1 MKLSIILPVHN
12 EEKNLS
18 PLLQEI
24 FEALPNT
31 NEYEIIA
38 IDDGSTDDSWRV
50 LKMLQGK
57 YSHLRLIS
65 FRRNFGQSAAFDA
78 GFRAAKGEFVVTMD
92 SDRQNDPRDIPK
104 MMQILEQGY
113 DFVSG
118 WRKKRDDNVIF
129 RKIPSKIA
137 NWIIRKV
144 TGTKL
149 HDMGCSLKAFR
160 REIIRELKLY
170 GETHRFLA
178 VYAEETGARTTKF
191 IVNHRPRVEGTSK
204 YGLNRT
210 FKVILDL
217 ISVRFF
223 QSFHTKPIYLF
234 GGVGIALCTV
244 GTLLMGYVA
253 YEKLFLSIW
262 VHKNPLFLLSF
273 FSYIMGAQSFGL
285 GLITEFIMRTYYE
298 SQDKRAYLIAETFDT
313 AKEQTDRADT
323 VSRLKPRKSNAA

>member
-12 EEKNLS
+12 EEKNLA

-24 FEALPNT
+24 AAALPDSSD
-31 NEYEIIA
+31 YEIVA
-38 IDDGSTDDSWRV
+38 IDDGSTDDSWKV
-50 LKMLQGK
+50 LKILQSK
-57 YSHLRLIS
+57 YTNLRLIS

-78 GFRAAKGEFVVTMD
+78 GFRAATGEFVVTMD
-92 SDRQNDPRDIPK
+92 SDRQNDPADIPK
-104 MMQILEQGY
+104 MIQLLEQGY

-118 WRKKRDDNVIF
+118 WRKKRDDNVIL

-178 VYAEETGARTTKF
+178 VYAEETGARTTEF
-191 IVNHRPRVEGTSK
+191 IVNHRPRVEGKSK

-234 GGVGIALCTV
+234 GGVGIGLCVV

-253 YEKLFLSIW
+253 YEKIFQSIW

-298 SQDKRAYLIAETFDT
+298 SQDKRAYLIAEAHDSAPDSTQ
-313 AKEQTDRADT
+313 K
-323 VSRLKPRKSNAA
+323 VKKINAA

>member
-12 EEKNLS
+12 EEKNLA

-24 FEALPNT
+24 SEALPNT
-31 NEYEIIA
+31 NDYEIIA

-78 GFRAAKGEFVVTMD
+78 GFRTAKGEFVVTMD
-92 SDRQNDPRDIPK
+92 SDRQNDPRDIPR

-178 VYAEETGARTTKF
+178 VYAEETGARTTEF

-234 GGVGIALCTV
+234 GGVGVALCAV

-298 SQDKRAYLIAETFDT
+298 SQNKRAYLIAETFDT
-313 AKEQTDRADT
+313 SQDQTERADT
-323 VSRLKPRKSNAA
+323 VSHLKKRKSNAA